1 MPIVGRFDTKSVNNS
16 SKSTT
21 SKSVEF
27 PCQYIA
33 PPRLPHG
40 FSCLDVGTVQ
50 RDICARA
57 TITDIQNGSAVYRV
71 TTWNNTILENAIV
84 SSLNLAPADVDF
96 LTGEHCLTSTDHV
109 PPLQAAS
116 VRINFER
123 RFITCPKVVVF
134 FNLLDIAYPYHG
146 QPHPNARVRLSI
158 TASEIDP
165 GGFSLTFEW
174 SDATILRRCQ
184 ACWIAYPADREHII
198 SASVNIIN
206 LPRALPERPQVK
218 YNQAIYFSNDVAF
231 WKIPNVFVALNMLE
245 FDWKERLRINAYV
258 DGVTM
263 SGLTCHVE
271 TEADNCLRCV
281 GATVIAVN

>member
-1 MPIVGRFDTKSVNNS
+1 MVCRFDTKSVDN
-16 SKSTT
+16 STT

-27 PCQYIA
+27 CKYIT
-33 PPRLPHG
+33 PPRLSHG
-40 FSCLDVGTVQ
+40 FSYLDFDIVQ
-50 RDICARA
+50 RDICAEA
-57 TITDIQNGSAVYRV
+57 TITDIQNDSAVYRV
-71 TTWNNTILENAIV
+71 TTWNNTILERAIV

-96 LTGEHCLTSTDHV
+96 LTGEHCLTSRDHD

-134 FNLLDIAYPYHG
+134 FNLLDIAYPYQG
-146 QPHPNARVRLSI
+146 QTHPSVRVRLST

-165 GGFSLTFEW
+165 GGFSLTFER
-174 SDATILRRCQ
+174 SDTTILRRCQ

-198 SASVNIIN
+198 SASIN
-206 LPRALPERPQVK
+206 MIDLPRASSERPQVR
-218 YNQAIYFSNDVAF
+218 YDQAIYFSSGVAF
-231 WKIPNVFVALNMLE
+231 WKIPSVFVALNMLE
-245 FDWKERLRINAYV
+245 FDWKERLRVDAFV

-271 TEADNCLRCV
+271 TKADNCLRCV
-281 GATVIAVN
+281 GATIIAVN